1 MRPQASTSK
10 LRWFWIPLRVLLMS
24 FLLALLS
31 FAVCLF
37 GGILA
42 LMISAWL
49 RGVQPN
55 LPLAY
60 HDIAFP
66 AAGVAGLIALAGT
79 IVMEFRDGRK
89 NVGAGGPPVRGQR

>member
-1 MRPQASTSK
+1 
-10 LRWFWIPLRVLLMS
+10 VLLMS

-37 GGILA
+37 VGILA
-42 LMISAWL
+42 LTLTAWL

-60 HDIAFP
+60 RDIAFP
-66 AAGVAGLIALAGT
+66 AAVVAGLIALAGT
-79 IVMEFRDGRK
+79 IVMEFRDGTQK
-89 NVGAGGPPVRGQR
+89 CGRGRPARARTKMKYER

>member
-37 GGILA
+37 VGILA
-42 LMISAWL
+42 LTLSAWL

-60 HDIAFP
+60 RDIAFP
-66 AAGVAGLIALAGT
+66 AAVVAGLIALAGA
-79 IVMEFRDGRK
+79 IVMEFRYGRK
-89 NVGAGGPPVRGQR
+89 NVGAGAPPVRGQR